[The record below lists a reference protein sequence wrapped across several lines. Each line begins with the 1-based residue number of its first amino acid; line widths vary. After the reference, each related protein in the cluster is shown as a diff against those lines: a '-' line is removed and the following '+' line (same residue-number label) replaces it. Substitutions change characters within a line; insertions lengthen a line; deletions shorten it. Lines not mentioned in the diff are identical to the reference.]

1 MIGMIAGGI
10 GELFVDLFVQDEAA
24 KRAAKAGV
32 WSAAAGAGA
41 LLGDASGVWGAGVM
55 VATQGAAMA
64 TKDSSGKAVVDA
76 AGSII
81 SGAVTSPLAL
91 AKAAGGAAAGAG
103 VGAAV
108 GGEDGAVQ
116 GMNLGASFMRGSWVE
131 TGVKAG
137 AGLAAGGVA
146 AAVADEED
154 RGKAFVL
161 GVQIGVAVGGAGAG
175 MAASQSMA
183 VENLELAGEGLDTVK
198 AAVEEAAKEAAEA
211 AKEAAEATKGAANA
225 GKAAANAAKDAAEV
239 AKDVTADAATQAAEV
254 AKQWDAAIRE
264 QLASMYAGGVRTLV
278 AEGAAPL
285 AAAAITGDREGES
298 FLDSWQ
304 ATRGIA
310 SSVAGGVAG
319 GLDVTKDGVSLKDA
333 VSLKVVVD
341 TAELVTAGVAVGN
354 LVAERRARARAGND
368 EDRRKRADEAA
379 GVREKVAEIG
389 DDTRKLVGAI
399 DVEVRQR
406 AKAGQR
412 A

>member
-10 GELFVDLFVQDEAA
+10 GELFVDLLVQDEAA
-24 KRAAKAGV
+24 KRAAKAAV
-32 WSAAAGAGA
+32 WSGAAALGLLDGASSVAAG
-41 LLGDASGVWGAGVM
+41 GVM
-55 VATQGAAMA
+55 VATQGVAMA

-91 AKAAGGAAAGAG
+91 VKAAGGAAAGAG

-116 GMNLGASFMRGSWVE
+116 GMNLGASFMRGSWLE

-175 MAASQSMA
+175 MAASQPMA

-198 AAVEEAAKEAAEA
+198 DAVEEAAKEAAEA

-225 GKAAANAAKDAAEV
+225 GKDAAKDAAEV
-239 AKDVTADAATQAAEV
+239 AKDVTVDAAKQAAQV
-254 AKQWDAAIRE
+254 AKEWDAAIRE
-264 QLASMYAGGVRTLV
+264 QLASMYADGVRTLV

-298 FLDSWQ
+298 FLESWQ

-319 GLDVTKDGVSLKDA
+319 GLDITKDGVSLKDA

-341 TAELVTAGVAVGN
+341 TAELVTAGVEVGN
-354 LVAERRARARAGND
+354 LVAERRALARAGSD
-368 EDRRKRADEAA
+368 EDKRKRADEAA
-379 GVREKVAEIG
+379 GVREKVTEIG
-389 DDTRKLVGAI
+389 DETRKLVGAI
-399 DVEVRQR
+399 DAKVRQR
-406 AKAGQR
+406 ARSGQR

>member
-10 GELFVDLFVQDEAA
+10 GELFVDLLVQDEAK
-24 KRAAKAGV
+24 KRAAKAAV

-41 LLGDASGVWGAGVM
+41 LLGDVSGVWGGGVM

-91 AKAAGGAAAGAG
+91 VKAAGGAAAGAG

-108 GGEDGAVQ
+108 GGEDGVAQ

-131 TGVKAG
+131 TGAKAG

-146 AAVADEED
+146 VAAADEED

-161 GVQIGVAVGGAGAG
+161 GVQLGVAVGGAGAG

-183 VENLELAGEGLDTVK
+183 VENLELAGKGLDTVED
-198 AAVEEAAKEAAEA
+198 AVEEAAKEAAEA
-211 AKEAAEATKGAANA
+211 AKEAAAAAKDTAKEVANA
-225 GKAAANAAKDAAEV
+225 GKDAAKDAAEV
-239 AKDVTADAATQAAEV
+239 AKDVTADAAKHAQV
-254 AKQWDAAIRE
+254 AKEWDVAIRG
-264 QLASMYAGGVRTLV
+264 QLDSMYADGVRTLV
-278 AEGAAPL
+278 AEGAAPI
-285 AAAAITGDREGES
+285 AAAAITGEREGES

-319 GLDVTKDGVSLKDA
+319 GLDVTKVGVSLKDA
-333 VSLKVVVD
+333 VSLQVVVD
-341 TAELVTAGVAVGN
+341 VAELATAGVAVGN
-354 LVAERRARARAGND
+354 LVAERQARARAGND
-368 EDRRKRADEAA
+368 EDKRQRADDAA
-379 GVREKVAEIG
+379 DVREKVAEIG
-389 DDTRKLVGAI
+389 DGARKLVGAI
-399 DVEVRQR
+399 DTEVRQR
-406 AKAGQR
+406 GKVGQR